1 MSVLIKNQ
9 GPHVEYVE
17 VQSASGERD
26 HVTVQPG
33 GRVTLPPNWR
43 VSNVGV
49 ELAHL
54 HVEGNDATVSPLNI
68 KE

>member
-9 GPHVEYVE
+9 GGHVEYVE
-17 VQSASGERD
+17 VQSANGERD

-33 GRVTLPPNWR
+33 GRVTLPTGWR
-43 VSNVGV
+43 VVDTGV
-49 ELAHL
+49 QMPHL
-54 HVEGNDATVSPLNI
+54 HTEGNDRPVSPLNI